1 MRLANLVGTSA
12 AMLTLGLGAAAYAQV
27 APTADPY
34 LPPPPQQPYQPQ
46 PGQPYPTAQPYQPGQ
61 PAQPGQ
67 PYPTAQPY
75 QPGQPYQPQ
84 PGQPYEAQPG
94 YGYPAQPGYYPAMPQ
109 RQIVSY
115 RMAPRY
121 GLVIGGA
128 VLLGVSWLI
137 TVGSTAVAQSTCNFT
152 TDGFYDSYSYACP
165 NTYWPAYIPVL
176 GPFIEMA
183 YVPIDGS
190 QGLARFGLAVSG
202 LAQMGGLTMLVV
214 GMVARH
220 RVPVYAQKV
229 QVAPLLTA
237 GGRGLAFSGRF

>member
-1 MRLANLVGTSA
+1 MRLAKLLGPSA
-12 AMLTLGLGAAAYAQV
+12 AMLTLSLSTVAYAQV
-27 APTADPY
+27 AATADPY
-34 LPPPPQQPYQPQ
+34 LPPPPQQPYQP
-46 PGQPYPTAQPYQPGQ
+46 GQPYPTAQPY
-61 PAQPGQ
+61 QPGQ

-94 YGYPAQPGYYPAMPQ
+94 YGYPAQPGYGYPAQQ

-115 RMAPRY
+115 RSAPRY

-137 TVGSTAVAQSTCNFT
+137 TAGSTALAQTTCNFT
-152 TDGFYDSYSYACP
+152 SDGYNYYSGSSYGCP
-165 NTYWPAYIPVL
+165 NTYWPAYIPVV
-176 GPFIEMA
+176 GPFIEMG
-183 YVPIDGS
+183 YVPLDGT

-202 LAQMGGLTMLVV
+202 LAQMGGLAMLIAGV
-214 GMVARH
+214 VARH

-237 GGRGLAFSGRF
+237 GGSGLAFSGRF